1 MKEIEF
7 KHFRTL
13 QTRYWIT
20 EKIHPK
26 DLIDGFTKKIN
37 HIENRVF
44 GKSED
49 DFSGQTQIKIILNGL
64 SLKIYYFLKQSIIYT
79 QNKEYISAI
88 ALLRLCLE
96 HIVMLSHF
104 EGKLSS
110 YIKENNIEAIQI
122 LLFSFCV
129 GERIFYVD
137 SNNKSTGKK
146 RFTSRAE
153 HVSDALRTF
162 DKKHKR
168 FGVQI
173 YYDTLSSHSHVSPT
187 SSVRLLYRQKIWNV
201 AEPRVD
207 LKKVRLST
215 TSNSHE
221 RLASVAIEDL
231 NVILNFIEKDVIDKE
246 DELVKSIQEYV
257 GWAKGEINPE
267 VISFMN
273 DHDKLVEDYLF
284 KLSKYGKPII
294 N

>member
-1 MKEIEF
+1 MKEKEF
-7 KHFRTL
+7 KHFRKL
-13 QTRYWIT
+13 QNRYWIT
-20 EKIHPK
+20 ERFHPK

-110 YIKENNIEAIQI
+110 YIKENNIKAIQM
-122 LLFSFCV
+122 LLLSFFA

-137 SNNKSTGKK
+137 LNNKKTGKK
-146 RFTSRAE
+146 LFTSRAE

-162 DKKHKR
+162 DKKHKG

-173 YYDTLSSHSHVSPT
+173 YYDILSSHSHVSPT
-187 SSVRLLYRQKIWNV
+187 SSVRMLYRQKIWHV
-201 AEPRVD
+201 PEPKINF
-207 LKKVRLST
+207 KKVRLST

-221 RLASVAIEDL
+221 KVTSVAIEYL
-231 NVILNFIEKDVIDKE
+231 NDMLNFIEKDVIDKE
-246 DELVKSIQEYV
+246 SELVKSIQNYV
-257 GWAKGEINPE
+257 RWAKGEVDPK
-267 VISFMN
+267 VISLLKE
-273 DHDKLVEDYLF
+273 HDNLVGDYLS
-284 KLSKYGKPII
+284 KLAKYGNTRI
-294 N
+294 